1 MALFTISCQWM
12 QEERDFRQVFV
23 VRELISKV
31 MLKIN
36 HDEEKKLS
44 KINFKMMQ
52 DFFLTIRTGQCDV
65 YIDRAEKKL

>member
-1 MALFTISCQWM
+1 M

-52 DFFLTIRTGQCDV
+52 DFFFNDSH
-65 YIDRAEKKL
+65 